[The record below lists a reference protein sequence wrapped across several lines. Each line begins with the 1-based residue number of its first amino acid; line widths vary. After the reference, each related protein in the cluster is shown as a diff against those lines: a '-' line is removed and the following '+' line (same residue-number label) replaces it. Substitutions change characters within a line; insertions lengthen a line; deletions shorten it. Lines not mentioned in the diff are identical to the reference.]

1 MLQTLTKTLAALAIV
16 FAGLALAQPS
26 LPEAAADAL
35 AEGEARMAEALATY
49 EAQYPDR
56 PLWQDA
62 FAAGRRA
69 MALAPDRLEP
79 VRFLAEAYSRS
90 QWTGPA
96 WTTWQDYVRRGG
108 VLDEEDRGYAA
119 DVGKRLAYGLYEA
132 GRLDAALER
141 YVAVAELAPDD
152 AEAHVWAGRI
162 LVETQR
168 PAQAIP
174 YWRRAL
180 ELEPGDERAAY
191 FLDLAQEQAVWGS
204 AAVDAFRAGVA
215 LYEENRLTEAAE
227 RFARASTL
235 NDGYVDAWAWL
246 GRVAFE
252 RGQYADAAT
261 YYGTA
266 ARLAPDDANLA
277 YWVNESRRLAEPA
290 PPAADDD

>member
-1 MLQTLTKTLAALAIV
+1 MFRTLTKTLAVVAFL
-16 FAGLALAQPS
+16 AGLALAQPAF
-26 LPEAAADAL
+26 PQAAADAL

-69 MALAPDRLEP
+69 MTLAPDRLEP

-96 WTTWQDYVRRGG
+96 WNTWQDYLRRGG

-119 DVGKRLAYGLYEA
+119 DVGKRLAYGAYEA
-132 GRLDAALER
+132 GNRDAALDR
-141 YVAVAELAPDD
+141 YVAVAALAPDD

-162 LVETQR
+162 LVETER

-180 ELEPGDERAAY
+180 ELDPADARAAY
-191 FLDLAQEQAVWGS
+191 FLALAQEQAVWGS
-204 AAVDAFRAGVA
+204 AAVNAFRAGVA

-246 GRVAFE
+246 GRVAYE
-252 RGQYADAAT
+252 QGEYADAVT
-261 YYGTA
+261 YYGSA
-266 ARLAPDDANLA
+266 LRLEPNDANFT
-277 YWVNESRRLAEPA
+277 YWVNEARRLAAPA
-290 PPAADDD
+290 APAADTD

>member
-1 MLQTLTKTLAALAIV
+1 MFRTLTTTLAALAIA
-16 FAGLALAQPS
+16 FAAPALAQPA
-26 LPEAAADAL
+26 LPQAAADAL

-69 MALAPDRLEP
+69 MTLAPDDLEP

-96 WTTWQDYVRRGG
+96 WTTWQDFIRRGG
-108 VLDEEDRGYAA
+108 VLDAEDRAYAA
-119 DVGKRLAYGLYEA
+119 DVGKRLAYGAYEA
-132 GRLDAALER
+132 GNPDAALER

-162 LVETQR
+162 LVETER
-168 PAQAIP
+168 PEQAIA

-180 ELEPGDERAAY
+180 ELDPDDARAAY
-191 FLDLAQEQAVWGS
+191 FLELAQEQAVWGS
-204 AAVDAFRAGVA
+204 AAVNAFRAGVA
-215 LYEENRLTEAAE
+215 LYEEDRLPEAAE

-235 NDGYVDAWAWL
+235 NGGYVDAWAWL

-252 RGQYADAAT
+252 QSQFADAAT
-261 YYGTA
+261 YYGSA
-266 ARLAPDDANLA
+266 ARLAPDDDDIA
-277 YWVNESRRLAEPA
+277 YWVNEARRLAA
-290 PPAADDD
+290 SGD

>member
-1 MLQTLTKTLAALAIV
+1 MFRTLSAILAVLALA

-26 LPEAAADAL
+26 LPQAAAEAL
-35 AEGEARMAEALATY
+35 TEGEARMAEALATY
-49 EAQYPDR
+49 DAQYPDR

-69 MALAPDRLEP
+69 MSLAPDRLEP

-96 WTTWQDYVRRGG
+96 WITWQDFVRRGG
-108 VLDEEDRGYAA
+108 VLTDEDRAYAA

-132 GRLDAALER
+132 GNWDAALAR
-141 YVAVAELAPDD
+141 YVAVTELAPGD

-162 LVETQR
+162 LVETER

-174 YWRRAL
+174 YWRRAT
-180 ELEPGDERAAY
+180 ELDPTDARSAY
-191 FLDLAQEQAVWGS
+191 FLDLAQTQAEWGS
-204 AAVDAFRAGVA
+204 AAVTAFRAGVA
-215 LYEENRLTEAAE
+215 LYEENRLPEAAE

-235 NDGYVDAWAWL
+235 NAAYVDAWAWL

-252 RGQYADAAT
+252 QGQYADAAT
-261 YYGTA
+261 HYGTA
-266 ARLAPDDANLA
+266 ARLEPGNADFA
-277 YWVNESRRLAEPA
+277 YWVAESRRRAA
-290 PPAADDD
+290 P